1 MKSYRLLYAEDNPLD
16 AELTLT
22 HFAEYAPG
30 IEIEVVSTGQSC
42 MERLGEASFDLL
54 LLDYRLPDIDGLEV
68 LKWLAKTG
76 LSVPVVL
83 VTGSGDEELVGKALR
98 LGAVNYVAKGQHYLD
113 SLPEQLCAVLEEHR
127 AKQAPGVPVA
137 NDVRKI
143 LYVEHL
149 AMDIELT
156 LSHFSEAVPHFVLDV
171 VQSCASALERL
182 SQAHDYD
189 LVLIDLRMPD
199 QSGLELVGQI
209 RRLRLKMPPFLMI
222 SGQGNESM
230 ALAAMKLGAADYLSK
245 HPGYLE
251 QLPHRID
258 HAIAQHRLNSINLQ
272 LRSELAERK
281 LVEQNLLIYQSELEM
296 QNEQL
301 RQTEARL
308 EDAQQRYFDLF
319 DHAPV
324 SYCTVS
330 IQGLILQA
338 NLAAV
343 ALLGVYQRFLV
354 NDRITQFILKQD
366 QDIYYLFSKRLFDSG
381 QPRTCELRMVKS
393 DGTEFWAHLS
403 AALAFDEDGTPELR
417 VMVRDISERKLIEH
431 NLKDSETFKRS
442 ILDSMPSQIA
452 VLDHQ
457 GVIVAVNEVWQ
468 RFALENSGKPGQHAR
483 NTEVGVNYLEICLA
497 SFGDIDEGAQEVHEG
512 ILAVLEGR
520 LQSFSIEYP
529 CHSPNEQ
536 RWFLASVT
544 PLGIEYRG
552 VVITHTNIT
561 ERKLAENELRIA
573 AIAFET
579 QTGMVVTDA
588 NAVILRI
595 NKAFT
600 KLTGYT
606 EAESLGQTPHMLSSG
621 QHDKLFFETLWN
633 DLINTGYWE
642 GQIWNRRKDGNIVVE
657 WLAISAVMDAHA
669 RVSHYIGVYSH
680 IIHNLEAIEEI
691 HRLAYYDP
699 LTKLPNRRLL
709 QDRLSQALAVST
721 RNRLYGAILFLDLD
735 HFKQINDTRGHE
747 AGDLLLIEVARRL
760 RNVVREVDTLAR
772 LGGDEFVVLL
782 EDLDTDVEVAAS
794 LVKQVAGKVLG
805 VLAEPYLIHC
815 NEQDYNFHCSASI
828 GIGLYIDKLT
838 PEELLGHADLAMYEA
853 KSGGRNALRF
863 FDMTMQEVVTAR
875 TSLEQDLRQALA
887 HQEFKLYFQMQALH
901 NRRIIGAEV
910 LLRWA
915 HPERGLVSPRDFIP
929 LAEQTGLILPIGL
942 WVLETACAQLKTWEA
957 VPLARDLQL
966 AVNVSAHQFHQE
978 CFVEQVCAALERY
991 AIQPDRLK
999 LELTESLVL
1008 DDIEDTISKMLA
1020 LKTHGVSFSMN
1031 DFGTGFSSL
1040 SYLTK
1045 LPLNQLKID
1054 QSFVRNLGVKHSDAV
1069 IVQTIISM
1077 GNNLG
1082 MEVIAEGVETEE
1094 QRAFLELHGCPAIQ
1108 GYLIGRPVPLE
1119 EFERQLNR

>member
-1 MKSYRLLYAEDNPLD
+1 MKTYRLLYAEDNFQD
-16 AELTLT
+16 ADLMRT
-22 HFAEYAPG
+22 HFAQFAPEVD
-30 IEIEVVSTGQSC
+30 IEIVGSGQLC
-42 MERLGEASFDLL
+42 LDRLGEASFDLL
-54 LLDYRLPDIDGLEV
+54 LLDYRLPDMDGLEV
-68 LKWLAKTG
+68 LKWLSQTG
-76 LSVPVVL
+76 MPVPVVL
-83 VTGSGDEELVGKALR
+83 VTGSGDEELVSKALR

-127 AKQAPGVPVA
+127 AKQSQEAPVA
-137 NDVRKI
+137 NAVCKI

-156 LSHFSEAVPHFVLDV
+156 LTHFAATAPNFVVDV

-182 SQAHDYD
+182 SQTQDYD

-199 QSGLELVGQI
+199 QSGLELISEAQ
-209 RRLRLKMPPFLMI
+209 RLRLKMPPFLMI

-230 ALAAMKLGAADYLSK
+230 ALAAMKLGAADYLCK

-258 HAIAQHRLNSINLQ
+258 HAIAQHRANGLVIQ
-272 LRSELAERK
+272 LRSELSSRMQIE
-281 LVEQNLLIYQSELEM
+281 ENLRNYQVELEM

-301 RQTEARL
+301 RQAEEEKEAAR
-308 EDAQQRYFDLF
+308 ARYFDLF
-319 DHAPV
+319 DLAPV
-324 SYCTVS
+324 SYCTIS
-330 IQGLILQA
+330 LQGRILQA

-343 ALLGVYQRFLV
+343 DLLGVNQRLLKLS
-354 NDRITQFILKQD
+354 RITDFIFKQD
-366 QDIYYLFSKRLFDSG
+366 QDIYSLFSKKLFATG
-381 QPRTCELRMVKS
+381 QPRTCELRLVKQE
-393 DGTEFWAHLS
+393 GTPFWAHLS
-403 AALAFDEDGTPELR
+403 ATLAFDEDGMQELR
-417 VMVRDISERKLIEH
+417 LM
-431 NLKDSETFKRS
+431 LKD
-442 ILDSMPSQIA
+442 
-452 VLDHQ
+452 
-457 GVIVAVNEVWQ
+457 
-468 RFALENSGKPGQHAR
+468 
-483 NTEVGVNYLEICLA
+483 
-497 SFGDIDEGAQEVHEG
+497 
-512 ILAVLEGR
+512 
-520 LQSFSIEYP
+520 
-529 CHSPNEQ
+529 
-536 RWFLASVT
+536 
-544 PLGIEYRG
+544 
-552 VVITHTNIT
+552 IT
-561 ERKLAENELRIA
+561 EGKLAENELRIA
-573 AIAFET
+573 GIVFET

-606 EAESLGQTPHMLSSG
+606 EAESIGQTPHMLSSG

-680 IIHNLEAIEEI
+680 IIQNLEAVEEI

-709 QDRLSQALAVST
+709 QDRLGQALAVST

-735 HFKQINDTRGHE
+735 HFKHINDTSGHT

-805 VLAEPYLIHC
+805 VLAEPYHIHC
-815 NEQDYNFHCSASI
+815 NEQDYDFHCSASI
-828 GIGLYIDKLT
+828 GIGLYMDKLT

-901 NRRIIGAEV
+901 NGRIIGAEV

-915 HPERGLVSPRDFIP
+915 HPERGLVSPLDFIP

-942 WVLETACAQLKTWEA
+942 WVLETACAQLKTWETNPKA
-957 VPLARDLQL
+957 KYLQL
-966 AVNVSAHQFHQE
+966 AVNVSARQFHQD
-978 CFVEQVCAALERY
+978 CFVEQVCEVIERY
-991 AIQPDRLK
+991 AIQPERLK
-999 LELTESLVL
+999 LELTEGLVL
-1008 DDIEDTISKMLA
+1008 NDIEDTIVKMLA
-1020 LKTHGVSFSMN
+1020 LKERRILFSMD

-1045 LPLNQLKID
+1045 LPFNQLKID
-1054 QSFVRNLGVKHSDAV
+1054 QSFVRNINVKPSDAV
-1069 IVQTIISM
+1069 IVQTIINM

-1082 MEVIAEGVETEE
+1082 MQVIAEGVETEE

-1108 GYLIGRPVPLE
+1108 GYLIGRPIPLE
-1119 EFERQLNR
+1119 EFELALVSVTSH